1 LDDSIWLTICSSLSM
16 AASKERS
23 VFCSILDMPWVAN
36 LKCQR

>member
-1 LDDSIWLTICSSLSM
+1 M

-36 LKCQR
+36 LKCQRRESQ